1 MWSMNDSHV
10 PDDSQVPVE
19 TDSMPMVE
27 DHDEHMVQ
35 DKVEDIVETSLT
47 RSVDALTVEAPKVD
61 DAGMV
66 ETHQVETPTVKAP
79 RFEDAVKA
87 KVLGCATTMF

>member
-1 MWSMNDSHV
+1 MSFN
-10 PDDSQVPVE
+10 DSQVPDEEDTV
-19 TDSMPMVE
+19 PMVE
-27 DHDEHMVQ
+27 DHIEHV
-35 DKVEDIVETSLT
+35 VETPLT
-47 RSVDALTVEAPKVD
+47 RFVETPAVEAPKVE
-61 DAGMV
+61 DAVMV

>member
-1 MWSMNDSHV
+1 MNDSQV
-10 PDDSQVPVE
+10 QGDSQVPVE

-35 DKVEDIVETSLT
+35 DKVEDIVE
-47 RSVDALTVEAPKVD
+47 APKVD

-66 ETHQVETPTVKAP
+66 ETHQVETPPVKAP